1 MLQENTTG
9 VSYQTHKELL
19 QFIKQEF
26 IPKSEYINHDKE
38 G

>member
-9 VSYQTHKELL
+9 VSYQTHKELS
-19 QFIKQEF
+19 QFIKHEF
-26 IPKSEYINHDKE
+26 IAKQEYINYGKE